1 MSDKSESV
9 KALDAAIINLASL
22 YEYGH
27 LMASVNP
34 TAFLTMVYNNVVE
47 LRERVAEREG
57 EHEEPCQVDGH
68 GGNP

>member
-34 TAFLTMVYNNVVE
+34 TAWSCVSVWPSA
-47 LRERVAEREG
+47 RENMKNHVKWTDTG
-57 EHEEPCQVDGH
+57 EIHE
-68 GGNP
+68 

>member
-1 MSDKSESV
+1 MGEKSERI
-9 KALDAAIINLASL
+9 KALDAAIINSESMSRLASL

-47 LRERVAEREG
+47 LRERLAERKGKEG
-57 EHEEPCQVDGH
+57 EW
-68 GGNP
+68 